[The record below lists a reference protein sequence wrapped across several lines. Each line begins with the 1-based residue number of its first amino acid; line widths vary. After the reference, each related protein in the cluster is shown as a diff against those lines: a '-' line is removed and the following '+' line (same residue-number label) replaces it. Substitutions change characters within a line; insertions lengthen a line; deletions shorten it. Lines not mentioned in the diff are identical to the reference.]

1 MTKYTRLKILPLAWG
16 IKPHIRGFCSPRC
29 GGFQTYILVVMT
41 EAVFIFFMVYL
52 NKRGY
57 AETTYPL

>member
-16 IKPHIRGFCSPRC
+16 MKPHIRGFCSPRC

-41 EAVFIFFMVYL
+41 EAVFILQENAFY
-52 NKRGY
+52 GIS
-57 AETTYPL
+57 